1 MSFDAWV
8 VSFGISALFRTLHVI
23 DSRGAFGVMAAVI
36 AIDAWLLYRFF
47 SRAPA
52 RKAPHAA

>member
-8 VSFGISALFRTLHVI
+8 VSFGLSTLLRNLHLVEGVSAY
-23 DSRGAFGVMAAVI
+23 GVMALVV

-47 SRAPA
+47 TA
-52 RKAPHAA
+52 RQTTH